1 MTDYEK
7 VLLSINRAYDD
18 EDYDLYG
25 ARIERAAKRFGKPEW
40 QVEDDATD
48 VRYFGVDGNG

>member
-7 VLLSINRAYDD
+7 ALARINRAYDN
-18 EDYDLYG
+18 EDYDLYEG
-25 ARIERAAKRFGKPEW
+25 RIERAAKRFGKPEW

-48 VRYFGVDGNG
+48 ARHVGIQGN